1 MEKLRCR
8 KWVFSSD
15 RRRACNESGPPTLL
29 IDFSRNPSRVYQ
41 PLHNRLLVSPI
52 LCVTHTCAPV
62 FVGQF
67 NNLLRYNEITS
78 ILNNEVINQ

>member
-41 PLHNRLLVSPI
+41 PLHNRL
-52 LCVTHTCAPV
+52 
-62 FVGQF
+62 FVGFPQSCVLHTRVHPCLSG
-67 NNLLRYNEITS
+67 NLTIFYNEITS